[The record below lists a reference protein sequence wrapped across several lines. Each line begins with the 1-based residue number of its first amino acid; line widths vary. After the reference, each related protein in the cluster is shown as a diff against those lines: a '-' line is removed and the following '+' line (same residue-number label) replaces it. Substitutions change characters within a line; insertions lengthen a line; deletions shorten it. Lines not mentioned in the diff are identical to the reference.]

1 MIVLNGGGRW
11 TILEFVIIRCLF
23 EPSEYTYPCPGVALP
38 ICTNMTHVLFHYCK
52 LPADRYKPNC
62 PNEGWDEQLWD
73 RQFKGHRELSELQ
86 RWLLI
91 VLNVFRSCYLNRW
104 FCKFRY
110 ISVSTIDLL
119 GPGQL
124 IHSFHWDCFT
134 NKSLTCK
141 CEDNCAKLLRDGQR
155 CVVPCTLSENPYS
168 VFHKPRARSFH
179 FWLWTS

>member
-1 MIVLNGGGRW
+1 MTSVISYMIVLNGGGRW

-86 RWLLI
+86 RW
-91 VLNVFRSCYLNRW
+91 S
-104 FCKFRY
+104 
-110 ISVSTIDLL
+110 
-119 GPGQL
+119 L

-179 FWLWTS
+179 FRLWTS